1 MYTPA
6 TCFTLW
12 ENVPMCPL
20 LGSECVSNAV
30 AYFLEHRDAS
40 PKSKTIMQLDDS
52 QRAQAG
58 REISPNLNMAK
69 KWNGKKAHR
78 ENERETWNTREQAGI
93 KEEHGAEQH
102 AGQEE
107 VEAHGHMGRLTRH
120 RSKTRG
126 WEQEVG
132 NEQREASLQQ
142 CQLQERGNCQKERK
156 CNFNL

>member
-20 LGSECVSNAV
+20 LGSECVSNVV
-30 AYFLEHRDAS
+30 AYFFEHRDAS

-58 REISPNLNMAK
+58 REISPNLNVAK

-78 ENERETWNTREQAGI
+78 ENERETQGSRLGSRKNTEQNNTQARR
-93 KEEHGAEQH
+93 KW
-102 AGQEE
+102 
-107 VEAHGHMGRLTRH
+107 RH
-120 RSKTRG
+120 TG
-126 WEQEVG
+126 TWEG
-132 NEQREASLQQ
+132 
-142 CQLQERGNCQKERK
+142 
-156 CNFNL
+156 

>member
-1 MYTPA
+1 MS
-6 TCFTLW
+6 
-12 ENVPMCPL
+12 NV
-20 LGSECVSNAV
+20 V

-69 KWNGKKAHR
+69 KWNGKRAR
-78 ENERETWNTREQAGI
+78 GENESESGNTREQAGM

-107 VEAHGHMGRLTRH
+107 VEAHGDTGRLTRH

-126 WEQEVG
+126 
-132 NEQREASLQQ
+132 
-142 CQLQERGNCQKERK
+142 
-156 CNFNL
+156 